1 MEIRPFQPGVKA
13 MNPLRMRKG
22 AINWHLERWTNGT
35 KRGYV
40 IDVEKHGAGISNDNL
55 VSRHSTIQ
63 LQDSQK

>member
-1 MEIRPFQPGVKA
+1 